1 MLDEEGDDEQSDE
14 GGGVKLRFLNG
25 LLLVQHVGQTLAIC
39 CQALFHRQGAD
50 VSPPERLPGMGACSP
65 LAATEGVPKRHVCK
79 PGVHDWLRQAN

>member
-1 MLDEEGDDEQSDE
+1 MKKATTSSATRVEGE
-14 GGGVKLRFLNG
+14 
-25 LLLVQHVGQTLAIC
+25 A
-39 CQALFHRQGAD
+39 ALFERSAARAARRPDPCDLLPGLVPQAGAD